1 MADLSSLNGISQ
13 LYGSA
18 DDEKHSDAGWE
29 WESATA
35 GYKSG
40 LWAIPAALGS
50 DYAQER
56 FLANKERS
64 DYASSMSES
73 PKSLEEVLQRQ
84 ESGDYGM
91 DIGGKL
97 GYLRNLAIGS
107 VPYAAEFVGTGF
119 GLGALGKRA
128 ATGVAERVAAGAIER
143 AVATGAS
150 RETALAAGDA
160 AVNSAFRTA
169 GGVVGSYPSA
179 VGDILGNQYDQSGE
193 FDIGSAAAL
202 GVPYAALNAVGI
214 EGALTRGLG
223 GRLAGGRMANAIAQ
237 GGKLAISEGFGETGQ
252 EVSNQVGRYAVDN
265 SYDPFGEQ
273 ARKAYLES
281 FVGGAL
287 LGGLPGG
294 AVGALQKRPLESGS
308 DLLSGRNP
316 AREAYDRAVAA
327 DIIQQRRAAPEVNET
342 PIQVTPTGDA
352 LVNPNQVQAYQQFGQ
367 NMQAPQANPAA
378 EQEQQLQQVQQMVEP
393 KYGTIT
399 PIMGTDGPVGFNFM
413 GKEYATEEQALKK
426 MVSVFNQES
435 KKPEHV
441 LFAEQ
446 ALVDANRKLLADKD
460 GNPGPHLTMSQV
472 NSYSNQIGLAA
483 ATSAQNVLERL
494 DRKIAELAN
503 VKGNAALAK
512 KELFTLWKSQ
522 LTGQP
527 VSQNVQ
533 TNPAVQNTQQGPN
546 ATEPQQLA
554 PQTPQAGTT
563 ETTQA
568 GSQDAVSA
576 AEARAR
582 EAWDEE
588 TIDGDPKFDE
598 LSPESKQEWAVA
610 VLKGENTG
618 ELMDKL
624 VKAHSGA
631 TADTNSATKA
641 EILSGLFQK
650 VFGARDAE
658 IMQLAVQKDMT
669 QEAIAKQFGMSKS
682 NVQKILKRAN
692 PDNMAR
698 LIAEAKAIGMTEQD
712 LRDAMAGE
720 QTTTADASELE
731 EGYNEADKDSPKLA
745 EESDFAGAAADLV
758 GDSQGVLDNND
769 VFGSENGATPSMK
782 VRKSANDAEINIAAR
797 TMGEK
802 FIEAAE
808 AGDVE
813 AIARVEKEFAKLEAQ
828 LKELYKEKAAAKT
841 KEAREAIDA
850 KIDQISA
857 RFVSNGQATTVFF
870 TDRFLGKENVHG
882 EPRYGRELRNPV
894 TLKDGTRLDG
904 FTNAE
909 QTVFSGYDKNGNRIT
924 VSVKSIAPDDVLSS
938 RDSNKTAEALRKQ
951 LTTSAAN
958 TQSFRTVPEAVSL
971 KALMSVP
978 AIAKGIEQLKASGL
992 GDLVNKVSLWT
1003 VYASNNKGEGAYV
1016 TQDEYGYAVAFNI
1029 KALDAEGAR
1038 ADHYVRHELGH
1049 VMDDAL
1055 GARMYSKAKE
1065 LSIRMMNGKPS
1076 FLGAVAR
1083 ELHSLYQK
1091 GDQMWRDHFAY
1102 PFNPTHFVLEEGQ
1115 KVSAAD
1121 MAIETFAQL
1130 VSAYTD
1136 PKMGVQLKADAPLAS
1151 AFMEKVLNEHRSERT
1166 TAEAT
1171 GRNASDGS
1179 RGASSGVQADSD
1191 NASTGK
1197 SRVYASTKRGNNQ
1210 QPQRGA
1216 AQTRQG
1222 TVERKIAK
1230 LPEPVRGP
1238 VQQLFD
1244 NFFNAVKKG
1253 VYGFAFTKDLV
1264 DMAAKVL
1271 PSSTNYVKLMERK
1284 GAVARAHE
1292 NAVDNIVRDYEALP
1306 AHERGTGANSVN
1318 RFIHDSTRSGKW
1330 GYKIKQDA
1338 NITLDPEL
1346 KARFENFSGPAKEVI
1361 KSVFKHGY
1369 DTLQQKKQLVRAE
1382 INAEFDGILANVTEV
1397 KERRELEAQRRAK
1410 LKQFD
1415 SLMSIQANKPYAPL
1429 KRFGNYVVVAKSKDY
1444 MAAED
1449 KNDIK
1454 AVEKMQSDE
1463 NHYYVQ
1469 FADTIGEAKQ
1479 IRDQIAGDFDYAE
1492 AFEKNAAREA
1502 LYGGQEMFTAFQKL
1516 KSLVVEQFG
1525 GTEEDNKSLKSINRM
1540 VSDLYL
1546 STLAEA
1552 SARKSEN
1559 RRMKV
1564 AGADLDM
1571 MRAFAT
1577 QGRADAHFIG
1587 ALLYS
1592 AEVNKSLEDMMQQAK
1607 ERAPGREERARLMN
1621 EFLLRHAGS
1630 MDYTPTRIQDAIQ
1643 RATSLYMLA
1652 FSPSYYMQNLT
1663 QTPMMS
1669 MPIIGGRHGLA
1680 AAASAIHK
1688 AYADL
1693 GPMLKGS
1700 GIARRMNFEN
1710 APADAKAVVEELVK
1724 RGVLDIGM
1732 DQDLGSFRSG
1742 GEGVVSR
1749 FNNKL
1754 DRFLRG
1760 LPQKVEAI
1768 NRVSAA
1774 VAAYRLEMARLKKE
1788 GKMTAEQMEQAATDY
1803 AEKIINTTHGDY
1815 SGFNAPRYMAQMPFG
1830 KVFFQFRKFQLI
1842 QLSLMVRLTNDAFR
1856 NGSPDERWAAKKAL
1870 GYLVGQT
1877 ALVGGVMGLPGF
1889 AAIAW
1894 AMGLF
1899 FGDDDTPDNPE
1910 LTLRQMIG
1918 DKDLADLILKGT
1930 PTAVGIDLSGKL
1942 GMGQM
1947 LSILPFSDIDL
1958 SSRSGVEKTM
1968 TAMMGPFVGG
1978 VLPRMGDAV
1987 SYMSNGDYF
1996 KAVET
2001 ALPIGVGNVLKAYRL
2016 GTEGMTNKLGDEVLS
2031 ADEFDFAKQIAVAMG
2046 IPLADVT
2053 HKNFVQKAQIQYDE
2067 FFKDQSANIK
2077 HRYVKAARAGEPTG
2091 ELLKEWNQLQAVRAR
2106 VGYTRQKTSELL
2118 KAPMAQVKRESGAT
2132 GGVLTT
2138 KANKG
2143 FVSSTAGL

>member
-1 MADLSSLNGISQ
+1 MADLSSLNGISS
-13 LYGSA
+13 LYGGA

-29 WESATA
+29 WESAKA

-56 FLANKERS
+56 FLANKDRS
-64 DYASSMSES
+64 EYASSMSES

-91 DIGGKL
+91 DVGGKL

-179 VGDILGNQYDQSGE
+179 VGDVLGNQYDQSGE

-223 GRLAGGRMANAIAQ
+223 GRLAGGRLANAVAQ
-237 GGKLAISEGFGETGQ
+237 GGKLAISEGVGETGQ

-281 FVGGAL
+281 FAGGAL

-294 AVGALQKRPLESGS
+294 AVGALQKRPLDSGS
-308 DLLSGRNP
+308 DLLTGRNP
-316 AREAYDRAVAA
+316 AREAFDRAVAA
-327 DIIQQRRAAPEVNET
+327 DILQQRRAAPESNPN
-342 PIQVTPTGDA
+342 PIQVTPSGDA
-352 LVNPNQVQAYQQFGQ
+352 LIDPVQVQAYQNFGQ
-367 NMQAPQANPAA
+367 NMQAPQANPAQA
-378 EQEQQLQQVQQMVEP
+378 QQDQLAQIQQAIAP

-399 PIMGTDGPVGFNFM
+399 PIMGTDGPTGFQFGGNTYNSQEALT
-413 GKEYATEEQALKK
+413 KDLIKLHEQEL
-426 MVSVFNQES
+426 Q
-435 KKPEHV
+435 KPAHI
-441 LFAEQ
+441 LGAEQ
-446 ALVDANRKLLADKD
+446 ALAEAFHEVYGRAPTIKEVKKWMTSEKQGNIRVAN
-460 GNPGPHLTMSQV
+460 
-472 NSYSNQIGLAA
+472 
-483 ATSAQNVLERL
+483 SAQNVI
-494 DRKIAELAN
+494 DRVTRQLSEVETKKGNDALAN
-503 VKGNAALAK
+503 REMYAVWLSK
-512 KELFTLWKSQ
+512 

-533 TNPAVQNTQQGPN
+533 TAPAVQTTQQGAANGQVVQGQAPTQTQVN
-546 ATEPQQLA
+546 ASEPQQLA
-554 PQTPQAGTT
+554 PQAAQAEATQTTPIQRRSARSVARAIDELGQKTKSKELKRATSRLYNELMTQGTDAQID
-563 ETTQA
+563 EAEALLSQHVKHPVAKEATQA
-568 GSQDAVSA
+568 AELPKTAPETKLEQ
-576 AEARAR
+576 EARQ
-582 EAWDEE
+582 AWDDDTME
-588 TIDGDPKFDE
+588 GDPKFDD
-598 LSPESKQEWAVA
+598 LPVESKQEWTLAVA
-610 VLKGENTG
+610 NNATSV
-618 ELMDKL
+618 ELMNTL
-624 VKAHSGA
+624 IERGVRPEA
-631 TADTNSATKA
+631 NPATKT
-641 EILSGLFQK
+641 EIIKSIFTK
-650 VFGARDAE
+650 VFGERNADIMMLAREEDLSQEE
-658 IMQLAVQKDMT
+658 IGKKFNLSRAAVQKV
-669 QEAIAKQFGMSKS
+669 IAKLSSPEAGKQLVAAAKELGLADDAIKTLLRSQES
-682 NVQKILKRAN
+682 GIEGAS
-692 PDNMAR
+692 DN
-698 LIAEAKAIGMTEQD
+698 LVLGD
-712 LRDAMAGE
+712 S
-720 QTTTADASELE
+720 AD
-731 EGYNEADKDSPKLA
+731 EGGIQLA
-745 EESDFAGAAADLV
+745 EESAFAEV
-758 GDSQGVLDNND
+758 PTGDESSLDKND
-769 VFGSENGATPSMK
+769 VFGSEGSKPGMSIID
-782 VRKSANDAEINIAAR
+782 SA
-797 TMGEK
+797 GESK
-802 FIEAAE
+802 
-808 AGDVE
+808 
-813 AIARVEKEFAKLEAQ
+813 
-828 LKELYKEKAAAKT
+828 
-841 KEAREAIDA
+841 A
-850 KIDQISA
+850 KIDVRTLSEKYAKALEAGKIEEANTILAKIQEGMDKIDAMTEA
-857 RFVSNGQATTVFF
+857 RDKAYDEGDTETGDAIEERLAVLRDQFMVAT
-870 TDRFLGKENVHG
+870 G
-882 EPRYGRELRNPV
+882 
-894 TLKDGTRLDG
+894 
-904 FTNAE
+904 AE
-909 QTVFSGYDKNGNRIT
+909 QTK
-924 VSVKSIAPDDVLSS
+924 A
-938 RDSNKTAEALRKQ
+938 
-951 LTTSAAN
+951 
-958 TQSFRTVPEAVSL
+958 SFRTEQFAVSF
-971 KALMSVP
+971 KALMSHP
-978 AIAKGIEQLKASGL
+978 AIAKGVEQLKASGL
-992 GDLVNKVSLWT
+992 GDLVNKVSMWT

-1016 TQDEYGYAVAFNI
+1016 TQDEYGYTVAFNI
-1029 KALDAEGAR
+1029 TALDAEGSR

-1055 GARMYSKAKE
+1055 TSRIYSKAKE

-1102 PFNPTHFVLEEGQ
+1102 PFDPSHFVLEEGQ
-1115 KVSAAD
+1115 KVTAAD

-1151 AFMEKVLNEHRSERT
+1151 AFMEKVLNEYRSSRTSEAAER
-1166 TAEAT
+1166 
-1171 GRNASDGS
+1171 GNAQDGS
-1179 RGASSGVQADSD
+1179 RRESSGVQANSD
-1191 NASTGK
+1191 NANAGK
-1197 SRVYASTKRGNNQ
+1197 SRVYASAKRGNNQ
-1210 QPQRGA
+1210 QPNGSA

-1222 TVERKIAK
+1222 VVERKLAK

-1238 VQQLFD
+1238 VQQLLD

-1271 PSSTNYVKLMERK
+1271 PSSVNYVRLMERK

-1292 NAVDNIVRDYEALP
+1292 NTVDNIVRDYEALP
-1306 AHERGTGANSVN
+1306 AHERGIGANSVN

-1346 KARFENFSGPAKEVI
+1346 EARFKNFSGPAKEVI

-1382 INAEFDGILANVTEV
+1382 INAEFDGILASTTDA
-1397 KERRELEAQRRAK
+1397 KARRELEAQRRAR

-1415 SLMSIQANKPYAPL
+1415 SLMSIEANKPYAPL
-1429 KRFGNYVVVAKSKDY
+1429 KRFGKYVTVGMSKDY
-1444 MAAED
+1444 LEAERNKD
-1449 KNDIK
+1449 FKLL
-1454 AVEKMQSDE
+1454 EKMQSDE

-1479 IRDQIAGDFDYAE
+1479 MRDQIANDFEYAE

-1502 LYGGQEMFTAFQKL
+1502 LYGGQEMFTAFQRL
-1516 KSLVVEQFG
+1516 KALVVEQFG
-1525 GTEEDNKSLKSINRM
+1525 DNKAENKSLQAINRM

-1546 STLAEA
+1546 STLSEA
-1552 SARKSEN
+1552 SARKSES
-1559 RRMKV
+1559 RRRKV

-1587 ALLYS
+1587 SLLYS
-1592 AEVNKSLEDMMQQAK
+1592 SEVNQSLEDMMQQSK
-1607 ERAPGREERARLMN
+1607 ERTPGREDRARLMN
-1621 EFLLRHAGS
+1621 EFLLRHATG
-1630 MDYTPTRIQDAIQ
+1630 MDYRETRVQDAIQ

-1652 FSPSYYMQNLT
+1652 FSPSYYLQNLT

-1669 MPIIGGRHGLA
+1669 MPVIAGRHGY
-1680 AAASAIHK
+1680 AAASSAISS
-1688 AYADL
+1688 AYGDL
-1693 GPMLKGS
+1693 APMLKGS

-1710 APADAKAVVEELVK
+1710 APDDVKGVVEELVK

-1742 GEGVVSR
+1742 GEGMTSR
-1749 FNNKL
+1749 FANKL

-1768 NRVSAA
+1768 NRVSTA
-1774 VAAYRLEMARLKKE
+1774 VAAYRLELKRNNGDQQK
-1788 GKMTAEQMEQAATDY
+1788 AIDY
-1803 AEKIINTTHGDY
+1803 AEQIINTTHGDY
-1815 SGFNAPRYMAQMPFG
+1815 SGFNSPRYMTQMPFG
-1830 KVFFQFRKFQLI
+1830 KVLFQFRKFQII
-1842 QLSLMVRLTNDAFR
+1842 QLSLMVRLANDAFR
-1856 NGSPDERWAAKKAL
+1856 NSSPDERWAAKKAL

-1968 TAMMGPFVGG
+1968 TAMMGPFFGG
-1978 VLPRMGDAV
+1978 VLPRMADAV
-1987 SYMSNGDYF
+1987 GYMHNGDYF
-1996 KAVET
+1996 KALET
-2001 ALPIGVGNVLKAYRL
+2001 AVPIGVGNALKAYRL
-2016 GTEGMTNKLGDEVLS
+2016 GEEGMTNKMGDEVMS
-2031 ADEFDFAKQIAVAMG
+2031 AEEFTFAKQMAVALG

-2091 ELLKEWNQLQAVRAR
+2091 ELLKEWNQLQDVRAR
-2106 VGYTRQKTSELL
+2106 VGYTRQKASELL
-2118 KAPMAQVKRESGAT
+2118 KAPMAQVKREAGAT

-2138 KANKG
+2138 RANKG
-2143 FVSSTAGL
+2143 FVKSNAGI

>member
-13 LYGSA
+13 LYGGA

-29 WESATA
+29 WESAKA

-56 FLANKERS
+56 FLANKDRS
-64 DYASSMSES
+64 EYASSMSES

-91 DIGGKL
+91 DVGGKL

-150 RETALAAGDA
+150 RDTALAAGDA

-179 VGDILGNQYDQSGE
+179 VGDVLGNQYDQSGE

-223 GRLAGGRMANAIAQ
+223 GRLAGGRLANALAQ
-237 GGKLAISEGFGETGQ
+237 GGKLALSEGLGETGQ

-273 ARKAYLES
+273 ARKAYIES
-281 FVGGAL
+281 FAGGAL
-287 LGGLPGG
+287 LGGIPGG
-294 AVGALQKRPLESGS
+294 AAGALQKRPLDSGS
-308 DLLSGRNP
+308 DLLTGRNP

-327 DIIQQRRAAPEVNET
+327 DIIQQRRAAPEANQN

-352 LVNPNQVQAYQQFGQ
+352 LVNPGQVAAYQQFGQ

-378 EQEQQLQQVQQMVEP
+378 EQEQQLQQIQQMVVP

-426 MVSVFNQES
+426 MVNVFNQES

-472 NSYSNQIGLAA
+472 NSYSNQVGLNA
-483 ATSAQNVLERL
+483 ATSAQNVVERL
-494 DRKIAELAN
+494 DRKIAELGN

-533 TNPAVQNTQQGPN
+533 TTPVVQTTKQGAANGQAVQGQTPTQAQVN
-546 ATEPQQLA
+546 ATQPNQLA
-554 PQTPQAGTT
+554 PQAVQAPAA

-568 GSQDAVSA
+568 DKQDAA
-576 AEARAR
+576 ALAETRAR

-588 TIDGDPKFDE
+588 TIEGDPKFDE
-598 LSPESKQEWAVA
+598 LSPEAKQEWAIA
-610 VLKGENTG
+610 VLKGETSA
-618 ELMDKL
+618 ELMDKI
-624 VKAHSGA
+624 VKTHAGTTA
-631 TADTNSATKA
+631 TDSASKA
-641 EILSGLFQK
+641 ELLKGLFDK

-669 QEAIAKQFGMSKS
+669 QDEIAKQFGMSKS

-698 LIAEAKAIGMTEQD
+698 LIAEAKAVGMTEQD

-720 QTTTADASELE
+720 AADPVADGAELE
-731 EGYNEADKDSPKLA
+731 EGYNEADKDSPMLA

-769 VFGSENGATPSMK
+769 LFDSEGGATQSMK

-813 AIARVEKEFAKLEAQ
+813 AIANVEKEFAKLEAQ

-841 KEAREAIDA
+841 KEARDAVDA

-857 RFVSNGQATTVFF
+857 RFVSNGQAT
-870 TDRFLGKENVHG
+870 
-882 EPRYGRELRNPV
+882 
-894 TLKDGTRLDG
+894 
-904 FTNAE
+904 
-909 QTVFSGYDKNGNRIT
+909 
-924 VSVKSIAPDDVLSS
+924 
-938 RDSNKTAEALRKQ
+938 
-951 LTTSAAN
+951 
-958 TQSFRTVPEAVSL
+958 QSFRTDHYAVSL
-971 KALMSVP
+971 KALMSHP
-978 AIAKGIEQLKASGL
+978 AIAKGVEQLKASGL
-992 GDLVNKVSLWT
+992 GDLVNKVSMWT

-1016 TQDEYGYAVAFNI
+1016 TQDEYGYTVAFNI

-1038 ADHYVRHELGH
+1038 ADHYIRHELGH

-1055 GARMYSKAKE
+1055 TSRIYSKAKE

-1091 GDQMWRDHFAY
+1091 GDKMWREHFAY
-1102 PFNPTHFVLEEGQ
+1102 PFDPSHFVLEEGQ
-1115 KVSAAD
+1115 KVTAAD

-1136 PKMGVQLKADAPLAS
+1136 PQMGVQLKADAPLAS
-1151 AFMEKVLNEHRSERT
+1151 AFMEKVLNEYRSSRT
-1166 TAEAT
+1166 TEAAER
-1171 GRNASDGS
+1171 GNAQDGS
-1179 RGASSGVQADSD
+1179 RREGSGVQADSD
-1191 NASTGK
+1191 NTSAGK
-1197 SRVYASTKRGNNQ
+1197 SRVYASTKRGNDQ
-1210 QPQRGA
+1210 QPQRSA

-1264 DMAAKVL
+1264 DMAAKAL

-1292 NAVDNIVRDYEALP
+1292 NTVDNIVRDYEALP

-1346 KARFENFSGPAKEVI
+1346 EARFKNFSGPAKEVI

-1382 INAEFDGILANVTEV
+1382 INAEFDGILSNVTEV
-1397 KERRELEAQRRAK
+1397 KERREVEAQRRAK

-1444 MAAED
+1444 LAAED
-1449 KNDIK
+1449 NNDIK

-1592 AEVNKSLEDMMQQAK
+1592 AEVNKSLEDMMQDAK
-1607 ERAPGREERARLMN
+1607 QRAPGREERARLMN

-1630 MDYTPTRIQDAIQ
+1630 MDYKPTRIQDAIQ

-1652 FSPSYYMQNLT
+1652 FSPSYYLQNLT

-1680 AAASAIHK
+1680 AAASAIQK
-1688 AYADL
+1688 AYSDL

-1700 GIARRMNFEN
+1700 GVARRMNFEN

-1742 GEGVVSR
+1742 GEGMVSR

-1774 VAAYRLEMARLKKE
+1774 VASYRLEMARLQKE
-1788 GKMTAEQMEQAATDY
+1788 GKMTTEQMEQAATDY

-1815 SGFNAPRYMAQMPFG
+1815 SGFNSPRYMSQMPWG
-1830 KVFFQFRKFQLI
+1830 KVLFQFRKFQLI
-1842 QLSLMVRLTNDAFR
+1842 QLSLMVRLMNDAFR
-1856 NGSPDERWAAKKAL
+1856 NSSPAERWAAKKAL

-1918 DKDLADLILKGT
+1918 DKDLADLILKGA

-1987 SYMSNGDYF
+1987 GYMSNGDYF

-2016 GTEGMTNKLGDEVLS
+2016 GTEGMTNKLGDEVMS
-2031 ADEFDFAKQIAVAMG
+2031 AEEFDFAKQIAVAMG

-2077 HRYVKAARAGEPTG
+2077 HRYVKAAREGQPTG
-2091 ELLKEWNQLQAVRAR
+2091 ELLKEWNQLQDVRAR
-2106 VGYTRQKTSELL
+2106 VGYTRQKASDLL
-2118 KAPMAQVKRESGAT
+2118 KAPMAQVKREAGAT

-2143 FVSSTAGL
+2143 FVKSNAGI